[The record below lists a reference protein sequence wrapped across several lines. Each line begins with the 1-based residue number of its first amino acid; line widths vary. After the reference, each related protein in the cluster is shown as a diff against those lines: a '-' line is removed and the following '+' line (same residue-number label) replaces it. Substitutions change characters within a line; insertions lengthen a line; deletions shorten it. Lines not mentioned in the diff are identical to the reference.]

1 MPVIGTIG
9 RPARDHRMHACMV
22 CVVRALSIDRTAT
35 ATATGNTTFGSAKI
49 SGRRGTAGPDAAGW
63 GCVRPAGQVTRAR
76 AHEVPLAF
84 WLLPFGV
91 DRGRL
96 VVVVVVVVVC
106 RRTFAIETYS
116 AAACLHAG
124 RPRRPRS
131 PSEVPRR
138 FFPPRPRPFRA
149 RTFSVFLGDVRC
161 REPVR

>member
-1 MPVIGTIG
+1 
-9 RPARDHRMHACMV
+9 
-22 CVVRALSIDRTAT
+22 
-35 ATATGNTTFGSAKI
+35 
-49 SGRRGTAGPDAAGW
+49 
-63 GCVRPAGQVTRAR
+63 
-76 AHEVPLAF
+76 
-84 WLLPFGV
+84 
-91 DRGRL
+91 
-96 VVVVVVVVVC
+96 VC

-161 REPVR
+161 REPVRWAAVLLASIISSFPAPIFLGDQGTDNRPKTTVHDCTVVVFFFLFWESCCTWTLHVSRVKISFIILLLGP